1 MKTLKKNFPLI
12 ILMWFV
18 VFTFFVGLGV
28 CLSPDITRESMMNIL
43 TGGGGNK
50 DKEKEAFQTEKEEN
64 TPTCPNML
72 LKKGNQLMLVFANLP
87 KSESNPLMFNTLE
100 EYSAFVET
108 QRAEGIRCPVLF
120 LQEETNTQGDDV
132 YRMRPDPQNMNG
144 GGQVLPV
151 QPIQQAPQG
160 PAPIRDASRSGNVF
174 NANMYP
180 GFDSHGNDIGVYTT
194 IDQIHDSTELNK
206 LSDNP
211 MDPNWGGVT
220 FSQSAV
226 DSGKYIGNV
235 VGKPTSVP
243 KVFP

>member
-1 MKTLKKNFPLI
+1 MKTIKKNFPLI

-28 CLSPDITRESMMNIL
+28 CLSPNITRESMMSIL
-43 TGGGGNK
+43 SPTS
-50 DKEKEAFQTEKEEN
+50 KEAFQTETETESE
-64 TPTCPNML
+64 TCPNML

-87 KSESNPLMFNTLE
+87 KSESNPLFFNTLE

-108 QRAEGIRCPVLF
+108 QRAEGIRCPILF

-132 YRMRPDPQNMNG
+132 YRMRPNPLEMNG

-151 QPIQQAPQG
+151 QPTIQAPPG
-160 PAPIRDASRSGNVF
+160 PVKIQDASRSGNVF
-174 NANMYP
+174 NANQYP
-180 GFDSHGNDIGVYTT
+180 GFDSHGTYIGVYTT
-194 IDQIHDSTELNK
+194 IDQVHDSTEKNK

-220 FSQSAV
+220 FSQAAV
-226 DSGKYIGNV
+226 DSGKYSDRI
-235 VGKPTSVP
+235 VGKPIWGVP
-243 KVFP
+243 KVLP